1 MGKKTPGCQKK
12 NPSWKITLC
21 LYPIFL
27 MTEPEK
33 LLRRR
38 KNYLEEVPVP
48 AGVNFSVSCSI
59 SPQQRRLIILSP
71 FCLQEQDPSSSEKN
85 SH

>member
-1 MGKKTPGCQKK
+1 LGSKTKTGLK
-12 NPSWKITLC
+12 NNIFTGLNLY

-48 AGVNFSVSCSI
+48 AGVNFSVFCSI
-59 SPQQRRLIILSP
+59 SQQQRRLIILSP